1 MSSAYSRPM
10 KFSGKTIVI
19 TGAASGIGRATAEY
33 LAKNGASKLLLVDV
47 DSTALQKLQLSCA
60 FESLVGDVSDERF
73 WDATQLGE
81 IDHAVVNAGIVRI
94 GPIVEFSFEDWR
106 RVLSVNLDGAF
117 LTIRAV
123 LRAIRSG
130 GSIVVTASA
139 GGIKAE
145 PGTAAY
151 GSSKAAVI
159 HLARIAAR
167 EAAARNVRVNS
178 IAPGGV
184 ETHIWDENP
193 MFAELAQQIGRGKAF
208 AEMAAAATPLN
219 RFAMPED
226 IAAQI
231 AFLLSDVSGTMTGS
245 LLVTDGGYSI

>member
-1 MSSAYSRPM
+1 MQ
-10 KFSGKTIVI
+10 FSGKTIVV

-33 LAKNGASKLLLVDV
+33 LAKKGASKLLLVDV
-47 DSTALQKLQLSCA
+47 DSTALKNLQLSC
-60 FESLVGDVSDERF
+60 ESQALVGDVADERF
-73 WDATQLGE
+73 WDATELGE
-81 IDHAVVNAGIVRI
+81 IDHAVVNAGVARI

-117 LTIRAV
+117 LTIRAA
-123 LRAIRSG
+123 LRAIRAG

-139 GGIKAE
+139 AGIKAE

-151 GSSKAAVI
+151 GSSKAALI

-167 EAAARNVRVNS
+167 EAAARNVRVNA

-193 MFAELAQQIGRGKAF
+193 MFADLANQIGRKEAF
-208 AEMAAAATPLN
+208 AQMAAVATPLN

-226 IAAQI
+226 IGAQI
-231 AFLLSDVSGTMTGS
+231 AFLLSDLSGTMTGS
-245 LLVTDGGYSI
+245 LLVSDGGYSI

>member
-1 MSSAYSRPM
+1 MS
-10 KFSGKTIVI
+10 FSGKTIVI
-19 TGAASGIGRATAEY
+19 TGAASGIGRATAQY
-33 LAKNGASKLLLVDV
+33 LASNSASKLLLVDV
-47 DSTALQKLQLSCA
+47 DSTALEQLELPCA
-60 FESLVGDVSDERF
+60 SEALAGDVADEHF
-73 WDATQLGE
+73 WDTTDLGE
-81 IDHAVVNAGIVRI
+81 IDHAVVNAGIARI
-94 GPIVEFSFEDWR
+94 GPIAEFSFEDWR

-123 LRAIRSG
+123 LRAIRPG

-139 GGIKAE
+139 AGIKAE

-159 HLARIAAR
+159 HLARIAAK
-167 EAAARNVRVNS
+167 EAAARNVRLNA

-184 ETHIWDENP
+184 ETHIWDDSP
-193 MFAELAQQIGRGKAF
+193 MFAELAQQIGREQAF
-208 AEMAAAATPLN
+208 AQMAAAATPLN
-219 RFAMPED
+219 RFAKPEE

-231 AFLLSDVSGTMTGS
+231 AFLLSDASGTMTGS

>member
-1 MSSAYSRPM
+1 MQ
-10 KFSGKTIVI
+10 FSGKTIVV

-33 LAKNGASKLLLVDV
+33 LAKKGASKLLLVDV
-47 DSTALQKLQLSCA
+47 DSTALTNLQLSCA
-60 FESLVGDVSDERF
+60 SQALVGDVADERF
-73 WDATQLGE
+73 WDATELGE
-81 IDHAVVNAGIVRI
+81 IDHAVVNAGIARI

-117 LTIRAV
+117 LTIRAA
-123 LRAIRSG
+123 LRAIRAG

-139 GGIKAE
+139 AGIKAE

-151 GSSKAAVI
+151 GSSKAALI

-167 EAAARNVRVNS
+167 EAAARNVRVNA

-193 MFAELAQQIGRGKAF
+193 MFADLANQIGRKEAF
-208 AEMAAAATPLN
+208 AQMAAVATPLN

-226 IAAQI
+226 IGAQI
-231 AFLLSDVSGTMTGS
+231 AFLLSDLSGTMTGS
-245 LLVTDGGYSI
+245 LLVSDGGYSI